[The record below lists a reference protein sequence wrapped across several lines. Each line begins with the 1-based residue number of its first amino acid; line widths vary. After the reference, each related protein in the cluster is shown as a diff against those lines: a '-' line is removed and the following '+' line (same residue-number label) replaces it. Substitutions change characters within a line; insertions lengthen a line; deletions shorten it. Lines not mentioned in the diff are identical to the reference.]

1 MHRYTHEKCDF
12 IEFECKLLKLTASF
26 FYFLGF
32 QKLKRLS
39 LVILREKNTILPKK
53 YLNIE
58 FSQQCISN
66 QQPNIRRIN

>member
-26 FYFLGF
+26 YFLGF

-39 LVILREKNTILPKK
+39 LVILRKK
-53 YLNIE
+53 KTQFY
-58 FSQQCISN
+58 QKKT
-66 QQPNIRRIN
+66 

>member
-12 IEFECKLLKLTASF
+12 IEFESKLLKLTASF

-39 LVILREKNTILPKK
+39 LVILRKKHNFNKKKILK
-53 YLNIE
+53 Y
-58 FSQQCISN
+58 
-66 QQPNIRRIN
+66 